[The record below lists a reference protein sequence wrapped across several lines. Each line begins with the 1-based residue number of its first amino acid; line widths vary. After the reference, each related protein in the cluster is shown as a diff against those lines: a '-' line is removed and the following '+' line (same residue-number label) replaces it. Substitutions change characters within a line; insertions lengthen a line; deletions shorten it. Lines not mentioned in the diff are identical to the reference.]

1 MLFQNMALHFELARL
16 CRLVK
21 VIALGALPEGLV
33 VLGVLQRPHHFV
45 YLDVRHR
52 HVVPQRSVQHLP
64 LVLRVGQASYALLML
79 ELDHHLPGVVASRL
93 RLLGRWRRWSGWC
106 R

>member
-79 ELDHHLPGVVASRL
+79 ELDHHLPGVVTSWL
-93 RLLGRWRRWSGWC
+93 RLLGRWR
-106 R
+106 